1 MVAAI
6 INLNMN
12 ISSKNL
18 LLLCSLLGI
27 ALSIFVGCFFYEKE
41 TRAIEMDFQNDVEDK
56 VAVLESEMRI
66 NMEVL
71 YALKGLFES
80 SEDVSASE
88 FSNISKQ
95 ILLRH
100 PDIQALLWTP
110 KVKHKNRRVYEKH
123 KTFEAPGYE
132 ITERIEQGQMS
143 TAGERPLY
151 YPIDFIEP
159 LSRNERALGFD
170 LGSQR
175 ALMQTLQKSKDFD
188 QVLSTGLINLV
199 HTPQAVFLTF
209 IPIYQGT
216 PVTIEKRQ
224 QQLQGFISGVFIIE
238 KLFERA
244 MQRTNA
250 ADINFKLLD
259 ISDKQEVLLLRSYE
273 QEFKESYQAPFSYQK
288 SIETFSGR
296 QWAVYAQPSS
306 DYISERRSMVPVTS
320 SLLGII
326 LVLSSTIYTL
336 ALIARNKLV
345 EQTVSERTDALN
357 AAKKELEVLTRTD
370 ALTKIA
376 NRRYFDQRLDLEW
389 KRAVREKS
397 TLSVIMID
405 IDYFKLFNDRYGHPE
420 GDFCLIEVAAMLQ
433 KSFSRS
439 SDFVARYGGEEFV
452 AILPQTEN
460 AAEVAERC
468 RKNIESLR
476 IEHKSSKVSN
486 YVSVSL
492 GAASLCPTG
501 QCRMVDLVNRADRA
515 LYQAKESGRNKF
527 FVLTD

>member
-1 MVAAI
+1 
-6 INLNMN
+6 MN
-12 ISSKNL
+12 ISSKNV

-27 ALSIFVGCFFYEKE
+27 GLSVFAGCFFYEKE
-41 TRAIEMDFQNDVEDK
+41 TRAIEVNFQNDVEDK

-66 NMEVL
+66 NMEIL

-80 SEDVSASE
+80 SEQVSASE

-100 PDIQALLWTP
+100 PDIQALQWTP
-110 KVKHKNRRVYEKH
+110 KVEHKNRSVYEKH
-123 KTFEAPGYE
+123 KTFEVPGYQ
-132 ITERIEQGQMS
+132 ITERIEQGLMS
-143 TAGERPLY
+143 TASERALY
-151 YPIDFIEP
+151 YPIDYIEP
-159 LSRNERALGFD
+159 LSSNEKAFGFD
-170 LGSQR
+170 MGSQR
-175 ALMQTLQKSKDFD
+175 ALLQTLQKSGDFD
-188 QVLSTGLINLV
+188 LVLSTGLINLV
-199 HTPQAVFLTF
+199 QTPQAAFLTF
-209 IPIYQGT
+209 IPIYQGA
-216 PVTIEKRQ
+216 PFTIEKRRRH
-224 QQLQGFISGVFIIE
+224 LQGFVSGVFIIE

-244 MQRTNA
+244 MRRTNA
-250 ADINFKLLD
+250 DDINFNLLD
-259 ISDKQEVLLLRSYE
+259 ISGNREVLLLRSYG
-273 QEFKESYQAPFSYQK
+273 QDFKESYQAPFSYQK
-288 SIETFSGR
+288 SIQTYSGR
-296 QWAVYAQPSS
+296 QWAIDAQPSR
-306 DYISERRSMVPVTS
+306 DYISERRTMVPVTT

-336 ALIARNKLV
+336 ALIARNKV
-345 EQTVSERTDALN
+345 IEHTVSDRTDALN
-357 AAKKELEVLTRTD
+357 AAKKELEILTRTD

-397 TLSVIMID
+397 TLSLIMID

-420 GDFCLIEVAAMLQ
+420 GDFCLIEVAAMLE

-452 AILPQTEN
+452 AILPQTKN

-476 IEHKSSKVSN
+476 IEHKDSKVSS

-492 GAASLCPTG
+492 GVTSLCPTG
-501 QCRMVDLVNRADRA
+501 ECRMVDIVNRADRA
-515 LYQAKESGRNKF
+515 LYQAKERGRNKV